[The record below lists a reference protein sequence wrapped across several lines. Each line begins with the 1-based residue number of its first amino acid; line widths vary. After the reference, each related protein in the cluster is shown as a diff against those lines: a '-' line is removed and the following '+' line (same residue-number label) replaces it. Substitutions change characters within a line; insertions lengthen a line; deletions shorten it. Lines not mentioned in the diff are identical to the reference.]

1 MAEQTVFIQCHTVLV
16 CVTLSLSYRIILF
29 YYCLLFHCVSIQ
41 LCYSFT
47 VLPYSMLCVTLS
59 LCSYT
64 VCCVLLFHCAAMHK
78 VCCVLLFTVL
88 QILQNNNLWLW
99 EQPVSFTKSSCT
111 CILIY
116 LMSLLCCLY
125 GSEYQFQKDDDDYGI
140 KNERYHLILIL
151 TRDHGA
157 NTS

>member
-1 MAEQTVFIQCHTVLV
+1 MSWLSKLSSYN
-16 CVTLSLSYRIILF
+16 VTQFWSV
-29 YYCLLFHCVSIQ
+29 LLFHSHTGLFFSIIV
-41 LCYSFT
+41 CSFT
-47 VLPYSMLCVTLS
+47 VFPYSCVILS
-59 LCSYT
+59 LCCHT

-99 EQPVSFTKSSCT
+99 EQPASFTKSSCT

-140 KNERYHLILIL
+140 KNEHYHLILIL